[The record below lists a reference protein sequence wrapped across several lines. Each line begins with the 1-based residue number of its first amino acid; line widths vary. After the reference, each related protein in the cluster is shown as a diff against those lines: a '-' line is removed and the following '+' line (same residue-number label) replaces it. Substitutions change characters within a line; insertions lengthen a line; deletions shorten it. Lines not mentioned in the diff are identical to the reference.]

1 MHIDANTLCIDGVPV
16 LGSTAQTIQIDRGDL
31 ADVRFVF
38 DENDDKWKVG
48 EVGNEIA
55 LVTAPEIAG
64 FAAASSVYTKTESD
78 ARYLSA
84 GITID
89 GGVL

>member
-1 MHIDANTLCIDGVPV
+1 M
-16 LGSTAQTIQIDRGDL
+16 TAS
-31 ADVRFVF
+31 
-38 DENDDKWKVG
+38 
-48 EVGNEIA
+48 
-55 LVTAPEIAG
+55 EIAG
-64 FAAASSVYTKTESD
+64 FAAAASVYTKTESD